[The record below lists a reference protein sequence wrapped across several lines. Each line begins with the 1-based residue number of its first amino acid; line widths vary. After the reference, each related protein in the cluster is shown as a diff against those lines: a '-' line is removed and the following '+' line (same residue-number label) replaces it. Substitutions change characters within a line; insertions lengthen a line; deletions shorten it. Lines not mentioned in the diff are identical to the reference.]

1 MDNRR
6 VVVTGL
12 GAITPIGNNVK
23 DYWDSLKNSVCGID
37 YITKFDTAEFKV
49 KIAAEI
55 KDYEPTKFLTP
66 VEIRRNDLYSQYA
79 LIAAGEAV
87 EDSGIIGNI
96 ESERLGVYVGSGIGG
111 INTMLAEY
119 DKLNQKGP
127 RWVSPLLVPMM
138 ISNIAS
144 GAIAIKYNARGVNLP
159 VVLACSTSTNAIGE
173 AYRAIKYDY
182 ADAIITGGSE
192 ASINRLA
199 VAGFTSI
206 MALSTNPDP
215 KTACRPFDKDR
226 DGFIMGEGAGI
237 LVIEEYEHAKNRNA
251 KIYAEIT
258 GYGNTCDAY
267 HITAPQPDGD
277 GAGRMLSQT
286 LKQSDYSTNDKL
298 YINAHGTSTPLND
311 KGETYAIKKVL
322 GDEAYKIKISSTKS
336 MTGHLLGAT
345 GATEAIATILTLK
358 EGIIPP
364 TINYNTKDEECDLD
378 CVPNTA
384 IKSDLDIAVS
394 VSLGFGG
401 HNGGLAFRKV

>member
-12 GAITPIGNNVK
+12 GAITPVGNNVK
-23 DYWDSLKNSVCGID
+23 DYRNSLTNSVCGID
-37 YITKFDTAEFKV
+37 YITKFDTTEFKV

-55 KDYEPTKFLTP
+55 KNYEPTKFLTP

-384 IKSDLDIAVS
+384 INSDLDIAVS